1 MTLIEKIKKLFSSKY
16 VVPIKKLLMQG
27 TSPKMIA
34 IGVSGALV
42 IGLFPVLGSTTL
54 LCTLFALTFR
64 LNLPLVQLVN
74 FSVYPLQLIL
84 IIPLMKLGTMV
95 FGFEKLKYGFNDIV
109 NMISHDTLH
118 AVAVLWNVTMQAIG
132 VWLLIAPIFAFLIY
146 LILHPILKS
155 LKYDK

>member
-1 MTLIEKIKKLFSSKY
+1 MIEKIKKLFSSKY